1 MLAYILRRLL
11 WTPIVL
17 VIVSFVTFTLGHYGP
32 GDPLQVLIGQK
43 NNPELVERLRV
54 ERGLDKPFLEQYVNY
69 IGGVVTR
76 FDFGESYKYTG
87 RTVNE
92 LIGTRVWNSVQ
103 LGLMALFIGVG
114 VGTLLGLLAALNQG
128 SRIDPIIVTTA
139 LLLSSLPVFLL
150 QPILAVLLSRTLRL
164 LPSSGWEPGLFGL
177 QMLSPYVIMPGMIL
191 ALGPIGGVARL
202 MRASTLEVVNQ
213 EYVKA
218 ARAKGLTEGAV
229 RFSYIGRNSVLPVI
243 TVLGLSLATLVEGG
257 FIIELLYGI
266 PGMGRLAIESFFARD
281 YPVIMAITLI
291 IATSYVLVNLLI
303 DIVYTFVDP
312 RIRLS

>member
-1 MLAYILRRLL
+1 M
-11 WTPIVL
+11 VL
-17 VIVSFVTFTLGHYGP
+17 VIVSFVTFTLGQFGP
-32 GDPLQVLIGQK
+32 GDPMQVLVGQK
-43 NNPELVERLRV
+43 NNPELVERLRK
-54 ERGLDKPFLEQYVNY
+54 ERGLDKPFFEQYTNY
-69 IGGVVTR
+69 ITGVVTR
-76 FDFGESYKYTG
+76 LDFGESYKYTG

-114 VGTLLGLLAALNQG
+114 VGTLLGLVAALKQG
-128 SRIDPIIVTTA
+128 TILDPIIVTSS

-150 QPILAVLLSRTLRL
+150 QPILAVILSRWLRL

-177 QMLSPYVIMPGMIL
+177 QMLSPYVIMPGIIL

-213 EYVKA
+213 EYVRA

-229 RFSYIGRNSVLPVI
+229 RMSYIGRNSVLPVI

-257 FIIELLYGI
+257 FIMELLYGI
-266 PGMGRLAIESFFARD
+266 PGMGRLALDAFFARD

-303 DIVYTFVDP
+303 DIAYTFVDP

>member
-1 MLAYILRRLL
+1 M
-11 WTPIVL
+11 WTPVVL
-17 VIVSFVTFTLGHYGP
+17 VIVSFVTFTLGQFGP
-32 GDPLQVLIGQK
+32 GDPMQVLVGQK
-43 NNPELVERLRV
+43 NNPELVERLRK
-54 ERGLDKPFLEQYVNY
+54 ERGLDKPFFEQYTNY
-69 IGGVVTR
+69 ITGVVTR
-76 FDFGESYKYTG
+76 LDFGESYKYTG

-114 VGTLLGLLAALNQG
+114 VGTLLGLVAALKQG
-128 SRIDPIIVTTA
+128 TILDPIIVTSS

-150 QPILAVLLSRTLRL
+150 QPILAVILSRWLRL

-177 QMLSPYVIMPGMIL
+177 QMLSPYVIMPGIIL

-213 EYVKA
+213 EYVRA

-229 RFSYIGRNSVLPVI
+229 RMSYIGRNSVLPVI

-257 FIIELLYGI
+257 FIMELLYGI
-266 PGMGRLAIESFFARD
+266 PGMGRLALDAFFARD

-303 DIVYTFVDP
+303 DIAYTFVDP

>member
-1 MLAYILRRLL
+1 MLAYILRRLM
-11 WTPIVL
+11 WTPVVL
-17 VIVSFVTFTLGHYGP
+17 VIVSFVTFTLGQFGP
-32 GDPLQVLIGQK
+32 GDPMQVLVGQK
-43 NNPELVERLRV
+43 NNPELVERLRK
-54 ERGLDKPFLEQYVNY
+54 ERGLDKPFFEQYTNY
-69 IGGVVTR
+69 ITGVVTR
-76 FDFGESYKYTG
+76 LDFGESYKYTG

-114 VGTLLGLLAALNQG
+114 VGTLLGLVAALKQG
-128 SRIDPIIVTTA
+128 TILDPIIVTSS

-150 QPILAVLLSRTLRL
+150 QPILAVILSRWLRL

-177 QMLSPYVIMPGMIL
+177 QMLSPYVIMPGIIL

-213 EYVKA
+213 EYVRA

-229 RFSYIGRNSVLPVI
+229 RMSYIGRNSVLPVI

-257 FIIELLYGI
+257 FIMELLYGI
-266 PGMGRLAIESFFARD
+266 PGMGRLALDAFFARD

-303 DIVYTFVDP
+303 DIAYTFVDP